1 MLNPKVLRAFSAEED
16 TQCTKQLKQ
25 IIQYNLLRM

>member
-16 TQCTKQLKQ
+16 TQYTKQLKQ
-25 IIQYNLLRM
+25 IIQYSLLRM